1 MVAWKYPLMKGR
13 YLLAEVTL
21 PAKVTQR
28 FGAFL
33 EYLVTHGTSP
43 FRIVCSWLKTDLEK
57 GQLILPGSVV
67 QLRGRVHW
75 DEMRKQCVCAQ
86 WLQGILQY
94 FADLRSFYTP
104 CLIDPH

>member
-13 YLLAEVTL
+13 YL
-21 PAKVTQR
+21 PADVTQR

-67 QLRGRVHW
+67 QLRGRAQW
-75 DEMRKQCVCAQ
+75 DEMRKQCVPSGCRAFYS
-86 WLQGILQY
+86 ILQNGDH
-94 FADLRSFYTP
+94 FIPLV
-104 CLIDPH
+104 